1 MGVGSMTDKA
11 AQRFEQ
17 TVKERLTQATN
28 ETGYSFA
35 GIYKIIKDKGAVVA
49 AKILISPINT
59 GKVHDGL
66 KVLVDRN
73 LYHLSIEQAVIDFEN
88 EGLFSED
95 EISSAQGRLALAR
108 MKSGKTNISERLKRS
123 D

>member
-66 KVLVDRN
+66 KLLVDRN
-73 LYHLSIEQAVIDFEN
+73 LSHLSIEQAVIDFEN
-88 EGLFSED
+88 EGLFSE
-95 EISSAQGRLALAR
+95 E
-108 MKSGKTNISERLKRS
+108 K
-123 D
+123 